1 MIEPPRNPAADQI
14 GPGMIMTAIDKARQS
29 SRQIDDLRAAN
40 ARTIKTLE
48 TARNQSI
55 KGPLMNPSTVSPGIA
70 EHRRLHRSG
79 RPSNLVSDPDL
90 LAFVIAR
97 IGTMTFAEIVVDVA
111 AHFPP
116 ERRTCI
122 SALSRWWRAN
132 RPNQQ
137 LPPDH
142 S

>member
-1 MIEPPRNPAADQI
+1 
-14 GPGMIMTAIDKARQS
+14 MTMQAIDAAAIRAAIDQARQS

-40 ARTIKTLE
+40 ARTIRTLE
-48 TARNQSI
+48 TALNQSI
-55 KGPLMNPSTVSPGIA
+55 KGPLMTPLTIPAGAA

-79 RPSNLVSDPDL
+79 RPSNLVSDPEL
-90 LAFVIAR
+90 LAFVVAR
-97 IGTMTFAEIVVDVA
+97 IGTMTFAEIVSAVA

-116 ERRTCI
+116 ERRTSI

-132 RPNQQ
+132 RPNRQI
-137 LPPDH
+137 PPNP